1 METYV
6 SPSSRRDLSN
16 RLLSSVIN
24 TCIIY
29 HFSRLNVSLTAHVFL
44 ILVDRLPTLKFRF
57 QNKKKFISYLNGR
70 NNVVRKKML
79 SLVMS

>member
-16 RLLSSVIN
+16 RLLSTVII

-29 HFSRLNVSLTAHVFL
+29 HFSRLNVSLTAHVFF
-44 ILVDRLPTLKFRF
+44 ILVDKLPTSKSRF
-57 QNKKKFISYLNGR
+57 QNYYFFHIIYQWWK
-70 NNVVRKKML
+70 
-79 SLVMS
+79 

>member
-16 RLLSSVIN
+16 RLLSSAIN

-29 HFSRLNVSLTAHVFL
+29 HFSRLNISLTAHVFF
-44 ILVDRLPTLKFRF
+44 ILVDRLPTLKVSISKY
-57 QNKKKFISYLNGR
+57 KKNSYHI
-70 NNVVRKKML
+70 
-79 SLVMS
+79 

>member
-44 ILVDRLPTLKFRF
+44 ILVDRLPTLKSRF